1 GGRGTERHSF
11 AGDRR
16 VARMRIPT
24 VSVDME
30 ALLIGGLSSVEQTF
44 NVKPERTKPYR
55 LLLVRADLQQKV
67 TPISRY
73 CRVGV
78 QAWSV
83 TAAGRSGI
91 GGAFD
96 LAKDAA
102 AWLESNVSGVILS
115 ADIESGPSRVTDDV
129 TKLEYQY
136 VTALLEVAV

>member
-1 GGRGTERHSF
+1 M
-11 AGDRR
+11 
-16 VARMRIPT
+16 ARMSIPT

-30 ALLIGGLSSVEQTF
+30 ALLIAGLSSVEDTF
-44 NVKPERTKPYR
+44 NVKPEKSNPYR
-55 LLLVRADLQQKV
+55 VLVVRADLQQKV

-83 TAAGRSGI
+83 RADGRADLGD
-91 GGAFD
+91 AFD

-115 ADIESGPSRVTDDV
+115 ADVESGPSRVTDDV